1 MNFVNMGAE
10 AIGSIIGFSAVG
22 PCTANDYIQVAGSM
36 CVGAISILRP
46 VGTDGTM
53 VIHAPN
59 HSPCRLAEF
68 LGLVG
73 CGEVVHWNTYGMRY
87 GCAGG
92 IHCLH
97 LTGVWDTLLF
107 EDLFFKGGGFTM
119 GLLLGGFV
127 KVFKF
132 SLGGRAKQLRKHVQD
147 NVAI

>member
-10 AIGSIIGFSAVG
+10 AIRSVIGFSAVR
-22 PCTANDYIQVAGSM
+22 PCTANDYIQVAVSV
-36 CVGAISILRP
+36 CVGAILILRS

-59 HSPCRLAEF
+59 HLPCRLAAF

-73 CGEVVHWNTYGMRY
+73 CGEVVCWNTYGMRY

-92 IHCLH
+92 IYCLC
-97 LTGVWDTLLF
+97 LTGVWNTLLF
-107 EDLFFKGGGFTM
+107 EDLFFEGGGFAM
-119 GLLLGGFV
+119 GLLLGGFI

-132 SLGGRAKQLRKHVQD
+132 SLRREGQTTQKTCPR
-147 NVAI
+147 